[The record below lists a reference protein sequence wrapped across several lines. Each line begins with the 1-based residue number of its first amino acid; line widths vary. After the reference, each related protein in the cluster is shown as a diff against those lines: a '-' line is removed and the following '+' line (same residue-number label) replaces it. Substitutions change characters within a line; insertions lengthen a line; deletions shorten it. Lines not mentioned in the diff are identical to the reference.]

1 MTEKT
6 DEFGLP
12 VRYNRAAGYRG
23 RAVVV
28 YGHPPVP
35 QPDWRRG
42 PRWDAFSAG
51 MRIPVWATP
60 LVCRGPCQGLN
71 PYLSAHGACS
81 DCMLFFLSDPR
92 RRLRWTFCFH

>member
-42 PRWDAFSAG
+42 PRWDAFRAG
-51 MRIPVWATP
+51 MHPSLGYTASTV
-60 LVCRGPCQGLN
+60 GL
-71 PYLSAHGACS
+71 AR
-81 DCMLFFLSDPR
+81 D
-92 RRLRWTFCFH
+92 